1 MIKSSVQS
9 TPKVTSPPSVWIPL
23 GSLALILPDAVMWW
37 NVEEPPNMWIPLG
50 SLALMFPDAVIFPK
64 KWASFT
70 NVLKGPIINVLP
82 TDNVP
87 TPESPPVAVSSSRD
101 FL

>member
-1 MIKSSVQS
+1 
-9 TPKVTSPPSVWIPL
+9 
-23 GSLALILPDAVMWW
+23 
-37 NVEEPPNMWIPLG
+37 
-50 SLALMFPDAVIFPK
+50 MFPDAVIFPK

-87 TPESPPVAVSSSRD
+87 TPESPPVAVSSSRVLLMQHNCGHFRKYGVFVVD
-101 FL
+101 YVYQYRLVPRVLWSFFVFL